1 VAHALSGLMKQP
13 FCGSLT
19 AMQSYDVIVIGAGHN
34 GLTCAAYLGM
44 AGIKVKVLERRAIVG
59 GAAVTEEFFPGFR
72 NSIAAYTV
80 SLLNPKVIADLR
92 LAEHGLKI
100 VERRAQN
107 FVPALDG
114 RYLLA
119 AEGCTGRN
127 VAKFSRTDGERYDA
141 FNRELDTAADLLR
154 ELILQAPPN
163 LTRGVS
169 LDSMRELKKVVRFG
183 NRIRR
188 LSTESL
194 SAVLDLFTKSA
205 GDYLDGWFEGEL
217 VKALFGFDAIVG
229 NYASPYTP
237 GTAYVLLHHAFGEI
251 NGRKRAWG
259 HAIGGMGAITQA
271 MARAATGCGVEIE
284 TDAPVREVLL
294 DKGRAAGVVLASG
307 RVIRAAAVAA
317 NVDPKRLY
325 TALVPAEALDKA
337 FLRRMRAW
345 RCGSGTFRMNVA
357 LSQLPS
363 FAARPGHAAQDHH
376 TAGIILAPS
385 LAYMDRA
392 YCDARMLGWSR
403 APIIEMVVPS
413 TLDGTLAPAGAHV
426 ASLFCQHVAPDLPDG
441 SSWNDHRDQVADLMI
456 ETVERFAPGFKAS
469 IVGRQ
474 ALTPLDLEQVFGLT
488 GGDIFHG
495 ALTLDQLFWAR
506 PALGYADYRSPLK
519 GLYHCGSGAHP
530 GGGVTGA
537 PGHNAARA
545 IIEDRRRRRRAH

>member
-1 VAHALSGLMKQP
+1 
-13 FCGSLT
+13 
-19 AMQSYDVIVIGAGHN
+19 MQNYDVIVIGAGHN

-44 AGIKVKVLERRAIVG
+44 AGFKVKVLERRAIVG
-59 GAAVTEEFFPGFR
+59 GAAVTEEFCPGFR

-92 LAEHGLKI
+92 LAEYGLKI

-119 AEGCTGRN
+119 AEGRVGRN
-127 VAKFSRTDGERYDA
+127 VAAFSSSDGERYDA
-141 FNRELDTAADLLR
+141 FNRELETAADVLR

-169 LDSMRELKKVVRFG
+169 LESIRELMKAARFG

-188 LSTESL
+188 LSTQSM
-194 SAVLDLFTKSA
+194 SAILDLFTKSA
-205 GDYLDGWFEGEL
+205 GDYLDAWFEGEL

-237 GTAYVLLHHAFGEI
+237 GTAYVLLHHAFGEV
-251 NGRKRAWG
+251 NGKKRMWG
-259 HAIGGMGAITQA
+259 HAVGGMGAITQA
-271 MARAATGCGVEIE
+271 MARAAIGCGVEIE
-284 TDAPVREVLL
+284 TNAPVREILI

-307 RVIRAAAVAA
+307 RVIRGTAVAA

-325 TALVPAEALDKA
+325 TVLVPAEALDA
-337 FLRRMRAW
+337 SFVRRMRAW

-363 FAARPGHAAQDHH
+363 FAACPSRETQDHH

-392 YCDARMLGWSR
+392 YCDARMIGWSR
-403 APIIEMVVPS
+403 SPIIEMVIPS
-413 TLDGTLAPAGAHV
+413 TLDDTLAPPGAHV
-426 ASLFCQHVAPDLPDG
+426 ASLFCQHAAPELPG
-441 SSWNDHRDQVADLMI
+441 GGSWNDHREQLADLMI
-456 ETVERFAPGFKAS
+456 ETVEGYAPGFKDS

-545 IIEDRRRRRRAH
+545 IIADRRRLRRAH